1 VWLIFGVVFGGLPL
15 IADGVVE
22 AFSANGF
29 SSNLLLIEGGLFIV
43 SAVMAAGA
51 IGELFVAD
59 LPDGERNYRVAAGGF
74 CLLLCVGNTAA
85 YIASATPVS
94 CLTAEQRTVDSP
106 LKQIAELATLQQQ
119 ACMSSASF
127 LHPTLAF
134 HLSLWFF
141 VATALASAA
150 CIGMAAGR

>member
-1 VWLIFGVVFGGLPL
+1 MMAANDDASSGGPQAASPESPPHDPAPSRRPIVFTRLLVWLIFGVVFGGLPL

-29 SSNLLLIEGGLFIV
+29 SFNLLLIEGGLFIV

-85 YIASATPVS
+85 
-94 CLTAEQRTVDSP
+94 
-106 LKQIAELATLQQQ
+106 
-119 ACMSSASF
+119 
-127 LHPTLAF
+127 
-134 HLSLWFF
+134 
-141 VATALASAA
+141 
-150 CIGMAAGR
+150 

>member
-59 LPDGERNYRVAAGGF
+59 
-74 CLLLCVGNTAA
+74 LLCVGNTAA